1 MADDVLLYISA
12 APYLT
17 TEREVLSRA
26 TAEIPTSLGWRV
38 TQTPAVNEPLD
49 LEAAAAA
56 HVHLLVLSSDIR
68 APLGAEWQ
76 AARRAGHMPVLFLQQ
91 AVPRTLAAL
100 AFVRELERH
109 TAWRSYRDAA
119 DLHRQ
124 ALALLTEHILSEA
137 SIYRLGAGEM
147 ERLRAWQEQ
156 LEKAAGQP
164 EEPAGKG
171 AGAGGI
177 IFSLER
183 YVPSQGR
190 LVGPAQTEE

>member
-1 MADDVLLYISA
+1 MADNVLLYISA

-17 TEREVLSRA
+17 MEREVLSRA

-38 TQTPAVNEPLD
+38 TQTPAVGEPLD

-56 HVHLLVLSSDIR
+56 HIHLLVLSSDIR
-68 APLGAEWQ
+68 APLGVEWL
-76 AARRAGHMPVLFLQQ
+76 AARRVGHMPVLFLRQ

-100 AFVRELERH
+100 AFVRELERY
-109 TAWRSYRDAA
+109 TVWRTYRDAA

-124 ALALLTEHILSEA
+124 ALALLTERILSDA
-137 SIYRLGAGEM
+137 IYYQIGSGEL

-156 LEKAAGQP
+156 LEKAARQP
-164 EEPAGKG
+164 EEPTSRG
-171 AGAGGI
+171 AGAGGV

-183 YVPSQGR
+183 YVPSQGQ
-190 LVGPAQTEE
+190 LVGPAEAEE